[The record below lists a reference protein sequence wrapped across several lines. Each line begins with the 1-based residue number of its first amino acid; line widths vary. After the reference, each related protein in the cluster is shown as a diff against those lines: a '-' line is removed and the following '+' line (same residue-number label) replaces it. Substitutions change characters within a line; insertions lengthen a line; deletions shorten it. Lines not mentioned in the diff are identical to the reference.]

1 MRGAIPKDGSRADQC
16 LILRDGSA
24 APQHEDA
31 VRMTLRRRYPMAD
44 NDDIPFNRDFP
55 LKPGVVEEVR
65 PGVRRVLCNNPSPFT
80 FTGTVSYIVGKGN
93 VAIIDPGPDDEAHA
107 QGAARRGARRDGDAY
122 LRHPYPS
129 RPFAE
134 HRADQG
140 RDRRD
145 GLCRRP
151 APRLAAA
158 LREREAQSG
167 IRRRPRFQARHRG

>member
-1 MRGAIPKDGSRADQC
+1 
-16 LILRDGSA
+16 
-24 APQHEDA
+24 
-31 VRMTLRRRYPMAD
+31 MAET
-44 NDDIPFNRDFP
+44 DDIPFNRDFP
-55 LKPGVVEEVR
+55 LKPGVVDEAR
-65 PGVRRVLCNNPSPFT
+65 PLVRRVLCNNPSPFT

-107 QGAARRGARRDGDAY
+107 RALLDAVQRRDGDAY
-122 LRHPYPS
+122 LRHPYPP

-140 RDRRD
+140 CDRRA

-167 IRRRPRFQARHRG
+167 IRRRSRFPA